1 MASVQKI
8 MRETRADVVVLDAD
22 EEPVLLVEVKATRRL
37 DPEVYGETVEILRA
51 RAEMFSIP
59 YFMLADL
66 STVRIFRRGSATPD
80 LELPAE
86 AVLAPYEADFVKKR
100 ERHIYHHY
108 LERLIESWL
117 RDLAYQW
124 KSDSPPYRAEL
135 DQIGL
140 MNGISR
146 GSTVSESTFA
156 A

>member
-8 MRETRADVVVLDAD
+8 MRETRADVVVLDVD
-22 EEPVLLVEVKATRRL
+22 EEAVLLVEVKATRRL
-37 DPEVYGETVEILRA
+37 DPEVYRETVRILRE

-66 STVRIFRRGSATPD
+66 STVRIFRQGSTTPD
-80 LELPAE
+80 LELPSD
-86 AVLAPYEADFVKKR
+86 AVLGPYEADFARNR
-100 ERHIYHHY
+100 ESRIYHQY

-117 RDLAYQW
+117 RDLAYHW
-124 KSDSPPYRAEL
+124 KSERPPHEAEL

-140 MNGISR
+140 MKRITR